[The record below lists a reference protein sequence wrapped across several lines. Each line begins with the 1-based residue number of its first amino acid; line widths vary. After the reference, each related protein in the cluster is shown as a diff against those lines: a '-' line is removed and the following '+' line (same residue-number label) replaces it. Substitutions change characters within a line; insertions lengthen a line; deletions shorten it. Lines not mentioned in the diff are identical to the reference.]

1 MIRQVELLIGEVHPG
16 MNCSLVEWQRILNLV
31 CRGSDEGLVVK
42 QLNVFFLGF
51 LTPRTGKNSKTT
63 GHRTRDH
70 TGKHLTRPRNARK
83 VHRRVVYVDT

>member
-1 MIRQVELLIGEVHPG
+1 

-31 CRGSDEGLVVK
+31 CQGSDEGLVVK

-51 LTPRTGKNSKTT
+51 FAPRTGKNSKTI

-70 TGKHLTRPRNARK
+70 WKTFDQTLKCQKGA
-83 VHRRVVYVDT
+83 